1 MNYSEIY
8 DVREVWNNY
17 FPKSDFHPDDT
28 RLSLIKVLIEF
39 FSSPSGLIFI
49 KDNNKV
55 DLIIT
60 KRYVYL
66 NVNQLSD
73 HLPFND
79 FMKVLKATPN
89 EVLGC
94 LGISMSLVYK
104 QVHRHYEQQFI
115 IYVRLYGF
123 SLHHDISF
131 GDIKSGTVDQLVSLR
146 GHVTRVSS
154 CRPLIDTAL
163 FMCPK
168 CMQSTQVFFEDGIYM
183 PPSVCIT
190 PKCHNKYLEFDR
202 SSVKTIDYQ
211 RIKITELDEINEQ
224 LLLRQKRKIKSE
236 HIHGRGR
243 GRSGGGRGDDDEY
256 DDDDDD
262 DDNKHHH
269 QDRHQDHHSKYDDD
283 DEHNPNSSS
292 ASTARVP
299 RTMEVEVRDS
309 LVNTCVPGDLLSIVG
324 IVKSIQVRE
333 GYNDDDEVDD
343 DDDDDDDPYHHYSL
357 LLYLYNNHYSL
368 MPHDL

>member
-8 DVREVWNNY
+8 HIREVWSNY
-17 FPKSDFHPDDT
+17 FPKSDFHPEDT
-28 RLSLIKVLIEF
+28 RLGLIQVLKEF
-39 FSSPSGLIFI
+39 FASPSGSIFM
-49 KDNNKV
+49 KDNKI
-55 DLIIT
+55 DLIT
-60 KRYVYL
+60 KRYEYL
-66 NVNQLSD
+66 NVNQLSEY
-73 HLPFND
+73 LPFND
-79 FMKVLKATPN
+79 FMKVLKTTPN

-104 QVHRHYEQQFI
+104 QLHRHYEQQFI
-115 IYVRLYGF
+115 IYIRLYGF
-123 SLHHDISF
+123 SLDHDISF
-131 GDIKSGTVDQLVSLR
+131 GDIKSGTVDQLVSIR

-224 LLLRQKRKIKSE
+224 LLLRQKRKMKSDC
-236 HIHGRGR
+236 
-243 GRSGGGRGDDDEY
+243 SGGDGDDDVDHNSNHHHHSRY
-256 DDDDDD
+256 DDV
-262 DDNKHHH
+262 
-269 QDRHQDHHSKYDDD
+269 
-283 DEHNPNSSS
+283 EHNPSSSS

-324 IVKSIQVRE
+324 IVKSIQVRRDN
-333 GYNDDDEVDD
+333 GYDNDD
-343 DDDDDDDPYHHYSL
+343 DDDDDVINALPPLSKSPYHHSSLFYSL
-357 LLYLYNNHYSL
+357 RL
-368 MPHDL
+368 HDL